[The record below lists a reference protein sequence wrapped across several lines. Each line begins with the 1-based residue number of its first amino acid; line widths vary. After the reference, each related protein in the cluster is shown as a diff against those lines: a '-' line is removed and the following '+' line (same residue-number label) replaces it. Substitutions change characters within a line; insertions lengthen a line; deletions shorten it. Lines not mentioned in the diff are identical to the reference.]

1 MKKTLLATAAF
12 SLALIASA
20 NADTSCVVNSP
31 DGELNVRD
39 VTSNGPGRVNDKLQ
53 NGYVITIRDFYLLKG
68 KSWARV
74 LDGKTKSRIVGWVFK
89 DYLDCDGEAS
99 HRAAAPAPQ
108 RYASVYPYICKTT
121 DERGNTQ
128 MYTAKL
134 DLGRNTITW
143 RGKVFS
149 NLEQMD
155 GCKAAYRATSR
166 DGSTAELCTATQGV
180 ADLVV
185 TGDDGSDEFECNII
199 H

>member
-1 MKKTLLATAAF
+1 MQPGWWWLARTRSGHDTGSITARSVDEVALIRHVI
-12 SLALIASA
+12 SHYAPVLIASLSIHWRSEKI
-20 NADTSCVVNSP
+20 ADL
-31 DGELNVRD
+31 DR
-39 VTSNGPGRVNDKLQ
+39 
-53 NGYVITIRDFYLLKG
+53 
-68 KSWARV
+68 AR
-74 LDGKTKSRIVGWVFK
+74 L
-89 DYLDCDGEAS
+89 
-99 HRAAAPAPQ
+99 
-108 RYASVYPYICKTT
+108 RYASIYPYICKTT